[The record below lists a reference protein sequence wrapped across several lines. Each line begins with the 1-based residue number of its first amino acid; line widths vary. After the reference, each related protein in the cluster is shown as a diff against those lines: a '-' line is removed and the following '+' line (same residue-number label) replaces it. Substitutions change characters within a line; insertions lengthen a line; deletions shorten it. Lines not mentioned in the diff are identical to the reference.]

1 MKKETYRFE
10 TLQVHAGQEQPDPA
24 TGARAVPVYQ
34 TTSYVFRDSA
44 QAAARFALEEE
55 GNIYGRLTNPTQEV
69 FEKRIAALEGGIA
82 AVATASGA
90 AALTCVF
97 QNLAKA
103 GDHIVASRSIY
114 GGTYN
119 LLEHTLREFGIS
131 TTFVDPA
138 ENGAVEAAIRD
149 NTKAVFIET
158 IGNPRAVLTDIEKT
172 AAVAHKYKIPLIA
185 DNTFATPFLLRPFEH
200 GADIVVHSATKFIGG
215 HGTALGGVII
225 DSGSFDWEDG
235 GKFPQLTEPTD
246 CYHGVSFTK
255 AAGAAAFTAR
265 IRAVLLRD
273 TGASLAPLHAFLFLQ
288 GLETLSLRLE
298 RHVEN
303 TLRIVDFLRSH
314 PLVSSV
320 SHPSLSDH
328 PQHDLYRRY
337 FPKGGASI
345 FTFEIK

>member
-1 MKKETYRFE
+1 M
-10 TLQVHAGQEQPDPA
+10 
-24 TGARAVPVYQ
+24 
-34 TTSYVFRDSA
+34 
-44 QAAARFALEEE
+44 
-55 GNIYGRLTNPTQEV
+55 
-69 FEKRIAALEGGIA
+69 
-82 AVATASGA
+82 
-90 AALTCVF
+90 F

-303 TLRIVDFLRSH
+303 TLGIVDFLRSH

-328 PQHDLYRRY
+328 PQHDLYQRY

-345 FTFEIK
+345 FTFEIKGGRKEAHKFIDSLRIFSLLANVADVKSLVIHPASTTHAQLNKREMEQQGITEATIRLSIGTEHIDDLIADLSQAFKEVERL